1 MSSEHKSQFFLGHPV
16 NLDYIAVADL
26 VVPVACPHDPPEMCR
41 DDLLLELL
49 DPRLGADSLYQAQQ
63 QVVSKRKYFN

>member
-1 MSSEHKSQFFLGHPV
+1 MDLNIHNVEVG
-16 NLDYIAVADL
+16 DL

-63 QVVSKRKYFN
+63 QVVSKRKIFQLRLKIF

>member
-1 MSSEHKSQFFLGHPV
+1 MDLNIYHVEVG
-16 NLDYIAVADL
+16 DL
-26 VVPVACPHDPPEMCR
+26 VVPVPGPHDPPEMCR

-63 QVVSKRKYFN
+63 QVVSKRKIFQLTLKIF